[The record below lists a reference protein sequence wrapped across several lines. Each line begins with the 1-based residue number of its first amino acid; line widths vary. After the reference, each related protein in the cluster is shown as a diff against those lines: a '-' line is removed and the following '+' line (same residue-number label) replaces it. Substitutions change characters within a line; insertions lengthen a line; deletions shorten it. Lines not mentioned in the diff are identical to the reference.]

1 VLRFA
6 YWIVLTASALLLFIS
21 LWIVIP
27 TPHPYLLPFGVGSP
41 ELSPVLL
48 AAALVLGLLG
58 SLKARRMRSARL
70 AVAFAV
76 AAAILAFL
84 VIVQLPS
91 TLKQFDEAMLQTSS
105 NGKNMRPR
113 PVVLRDLFRRFDA
126 GPAQA
131 THRVEFAKTDGISLT
146 LDVYHPLTPGK
157 FPVVIRLYGGS
168 WQRGSPPDEEWVAR
182 YFASRGYVV
191 FVISYRHAPQWKWP
205 EQLEDVRSA
214 IVWVSEHAA
223 EFDGD
228 ATRIVLFGR
237 SSGGHLALRVAYQEA
252 PSSIRGVVS
261 YYGPID
267 LAEAWRHPPQP
278 DPLGVRDILEAFLG
292 GTPEEMAG
300 RYQHAS
306 PISYVSNRV
315 PPTLLV
321 YGGRDHIVEAR
332 FSENLD
338 QALKKSGNT
347 SVLLQLPWSE
357 HAFDVLPNGLGGQI
371 SLYYTERFI
380 AWAVSR

>member
-1 VLRFA
+1 MLRFA

-21 LWIVIP
+21 LWILIP

-58 SLKARRMRSARL
+58 TLKARRMATARL
-70 AVAFAV
+70 AIAFA
-76 AAAILAFL
+76 ATSALLCL
-84 VIVQLPS
+84 VVIAQLPS
-91 TLKQFDEAMLQTSS
+91 TLKQLDEAMSRTSAR
-105 NGKNMRPR
+105 GKDMRER
-113 PVVLRDLFRRFDA
+113 PVILRDLFRGFDPGA
-126 GPAQA
+126 ARA
-131 THRVEFAKTDGISLT
+131 THSVEFAKPDGIPLT
-146 LDVYHPLTPGK
+146 LDVYRPLSAGK
-157 FPVVIRLYGGS
+157 FPVLIRLYGGS
-168 WQRGSPPDEEWVAR
+168 WQRGSPSGEEWTAR
-182 YFASRGYVV
+182 YFAARGYVV

-214 IVWVSEHAA
+214 IGWISLHAA

-267 LAEAWRHPPQP
+267 LAEAWRHPPEP

-306 PISYVSNRV
+306 PISYASNRV

-338 QALKKSGNT
+338 HALKKSGNT

-357 HAFDVLPNGLGGQI
+357 HAFDVLPNGLAGQI
-371 SLYYTERFI
+371 ALYYTERFI